1 MGHDAQALTRWAL
14 GLGRGGAILAPILIG
29 ALVGMQLPLEM
40 NFIAIA
46 IPAVIALIAVGLVNQ
61 KRSASAL

>member
-1 MGHDAQALTRWAL
+1 MA
-14 GLGRGGAILAPILIG
+14 
-29 ALVGMQLPLEM
+29 LPLEQ